1 MLLGDIMIWNER
13 IKELR
18 EDSDLTQLQL
28 AEILGTTQRTVS
40 YYENDQREIPVN
52 VLVKYANYFN
62 VSLDYIC
69 GLEK

>member
-1 MLLGDIMIWNER
+1 MIWNER

-18 EDSDLTQLQL
+18 EDSDLTQSQL

-40 YYENDQREIPVN
+40 YYENNQREIPVN
-52 VLVKYANYFN
+52 VLVKYAKYFN

-69 GLEK
+69 GLE

>member
-1 MLLGDIMIWNER
+1 MIWNER

-18 EDSDLTQLQL
+18 EDHDLTQSQL

-40 YYENDQREIPVN
+40 YYENNQREIPVN
-52 VLVKYANYFN
+52 VLVKYAKYFD

-69 GLEK
+69 GLE

>member
-1 MLLGDIMIWNER
+1 MIWNER

-18 EDSDLTQLQL
+18 EDRDLTQLQL

-40 YYENDQREIPVN
+40 YYENNQREIPVN
-52 VLVKYANYFN
+52 VLVKYAKYFN

-69 GLEK
+69 GLE

>member
-1 MLLGDIMIWNER
+1 MFC

-18 EDSDLTQLQL
+18 EDRDLTQSQL

-40 YYENDQREIPVN
+40 YYENNQREIPVN
-52 VLVKYANYFN
+52 MLVKYARYFN

-69 GLEK
+69 GLE